1 MAVEDSTL
9 DLTYIGENV
18 VDDKWNERYH
28 VNADIAHPLCELGLA
43 ANCKISKRPLGRIG
57 LLLTT

>member
-1 MAVEDSTL
+1 MTVEDSTL

-18 VDDKWNERYH
+18 VADQWNKRYH
-28 VNADIAHPLCELGLA
+28 VDTDVAHPFLELRLA

-57 LLLTT
+57 FLLTT